1 VRTGEEQLRLTGHE
15 SGVNGVAFSPDGRI
29 IATAGS
35 DRLVRLWDAQTGS
48 LLATLTLHTDRVL
61 GVAFSP
67 DGRYIVTASAD
78 GTARVFIYRL
88 EDLLA
93 LASEVVKRASRP

>member
-1 VRTGEEQLRLTGHE
+1 MRTGEEQFRLTSHE
-15 SGVNGVAFSPDGRI
+15 AGVNGAAFSPDGRT

-35 DRLVRLWDAQTGS
+35 DRSVRLWDAQTGS
-48 LLATLTLHTDRVL
+48 PLANLTLHTDRVL

-93 LASEVVKRASRP
+93 LASEVVK